1 MYPHH
6 SRKRRLWVL
15 SIVDLDD
22 RGRLTLPSEIRRAI
36 KITKKVLIV
45 NAGDHIKIIPL
56 PEDPFKE
63 LKGAL
68 SIKTPFNKLRN
79 EAMKQAQREAASN
92 NPS

>member
-1 MYPHH
+1 M
-6 SRKRRLWVL
+6 

-22 RGRLTLPSEIRRAI
+22 RGRLTLPREIRRNI

-63 LKGAL
+63 LEGA
-68 SIKTPFNKLRN
+68 ITTKTPFNELRR
-79 EAMKQAQREAASN
+79 EAERQAQKEATSD
-92 NPS
+92 PPP